1 MSELVL
7 GADIGGT
14 KTFFALVETQSGQ
27 SPRIVQ
33 MFRYANDDFPLFAD
47 LLRRLLRDHPSANLV
62 RRACFGIAGPQERGC
77 VNMTNRDWV
86 VDAAEASVVLNG
98 APVRLAND
106 FEVAAYGIDLLK
118 PADLLVLQAGQIVH
132 AAPQVVI
139 GPGTGLGIAYRIW
152 TGERYQILPG
162 EGGHMG
168 FAPNDPQQAAL
179 WQAIFA
185 VEGRVSAE
193 RVVSGAGLAHIYEFI
208 STSVVEP
215 AEVSRRALDLNEPQA
230 LQALDIFA
238 ACLGSVA
245 GDHALNALAY
255 GGVFLAGGIAP
266 RLRDYLQA
274 SGLLAA
280 FNKKGRHTKLA
291 QRMPVHL
298 VLNEH
303 LGLLGASLLAARA

>member
-33 MFRYANDDFPLFAD
+33 TLRYANDDFPLFAD
-47 LLRRLLRDHPSANLV
+47 LLRRLLLEHPLANSI
-62 RRACFGIAGPQERGC
+62 RRACFGIAGPQQGGC
-77 VNMTNRDWV
+77 VKMTNRAWI
-86 VDAAEASVVLNG
+86 VDAAEASAVLNG

-106 FEVAAYGIDLLK
+106 FEVAAYGIDLLS
-118 PADLLVLQAGQIVH
+118 PADLQVLQAGQRVH
-132 AAPQVVI
+132 GAPQVVI
-139 GPGTGLGIAYRIW
+139 GPGTGLGIAYRVW

-168 FAPNDPQQAAL
+168 FAPDDPQQASL

-185 VEGRVSAE
+185 AEGRVSAE
-193 RVVSGAGLAHIYEFI
+193 RVVSGAGLARIYEFI
-208 STSVVEP
+208 SGAVVEP
-215 AEVSRRALDLNEPQA
+215 PEVSRRALDLKEAQAMQA
-230 LQALDIFA
+230 LNMFA

-245 GDHALNALAY
+245 GDHALNVLAH

-280 FNKKGRHTKLA
+280 FNKKGRHSKLA

>member
-27 SPRIVQ
+27 SPRIAR
-33 MFRYANDDFPLFAD
+33 MLRYANDDFPKFAD
-47 LLRRLLRDHPSANLV
+47 LLRRLLLDHPEANAITH
-62 RRACFGIAGPQERGC
+62 ACFGIAGPQQDGR
-77 VNMTNRDWV
+77 VKMTNRAWV

-118 PADLLVLQAGQIVH
+118 PADLQVLQAGQVVR
-132 AAPQVVI
+132 AAPQVLI
-139 GPGTGLGIAYRIW
+139 GPGTGLGVAYRIW
-152 TGERYQILPG
+152 TGERYQVIPG

-168 FAPNDPQQAAL
+168 FAPGDPQQAAL

-185 VEGRVSAE
+185 AEGRVSAE
-193 RVVSGAGLAHIYEFI
+193 RVVSGAGLARIYEFI
-208 STSVVEP
+208 GASVVEP
-215 AEVSRRALDLNEPQA
+215 AEVSRRALDLKEPQA
-230 LQALDIFA
+230 MQALNMFA

-245 GDHALNALAY
+245 GDHALNVLAY
-255 GGVFLAGGIAP
+255 GGVFLAGGIAA

-274 SGLLAA
+274 SGLLVA
-280 FNKKGRHTKLA
+280 FNEKGRHTKLA

-303 LGLLGASLLAARA
+303 LGLLGASLLAART